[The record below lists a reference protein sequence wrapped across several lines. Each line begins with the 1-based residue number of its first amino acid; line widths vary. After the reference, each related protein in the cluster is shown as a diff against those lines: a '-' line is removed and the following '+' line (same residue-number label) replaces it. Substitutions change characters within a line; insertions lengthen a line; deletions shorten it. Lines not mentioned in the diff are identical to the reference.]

1 MSTPRLLVNL
11 LWLVPGRVGGSEES
25 VTTMLR
31 ALADELQPGHDLA
44 VHLAAT
50 PAVVDT
56 HPDLAE
62 RFPVE
67 VVDLDARSKPRR
79 VLAEQTVLAAMAR
92 RLDAAAVHHAGGIV
106 PLAHPGHVVVTVH
119 DLQPLDLPGNFTATK
134 RLYVRAMVGRTRRVA
149 DVVCVPS
156 RFTRARVMELLGV
169 PEDRVV
175 VVPWAAPPVPQVPGH
190 ASPMPSVPTGRG
202 AVDEVLDDH
211 IPVRPYFLWPA
222 ITYPHKN
229 HQVLLAAFAEL
240 VALGADVEL
249 VLAGGLG
256 PAEGDVI
263 STVVKL
269 GLGDRVRRTGRV
281 PADLLDR
288 LYRSAAAVVVPS
300 RYEGFGLPVV
310 EAQLRGCPVVVA
322 DAGSLP
328 EVADPSDLVD
338 PDDVAGWA
346 AAMQAVLDEPAPL
359 RAARADRGRA
369 LAATFTPARTARA
382 QLEAYRRAIPSTA
395 P

>member
-1 MSTPRLLVNL
+1 MSGRLLVNL

-31 ALADELQPGHDLA
+31 ALADELVPGEFPE
-44 VHLAAT
+44 VHLALT
-50 PAVVDT
+50 PAVQAA
-56 HPDLAE
+56 HPDLAA

-79 VLAEQTVLAAMAR
+79 VLAEQTLLARAAR
-92 RLDAAAVHHAGGIV
+92 RLGAEVVHHAGGIV
-106 PLAHPGHVVVTVH
+106 PLSHPGQVVLTVH

-134 RLYVRAMVGRTRRVA
+134 RTYVRAMVGRSARVA
-149 DVVCVPS
+149 RVVCVPS
-156 RFTRARVMELLGV
+156 EFTRGRVGELLKV
-169 PEDRVV
+169 PAAQGV
-175 VVPWAAPPVPQVPGH
+175 VVPWAAPPVPELPGH
-190 ASPMPSVPTGRG
+190 AAPYPAVRPDDGRP
-202 AVDEVLDDH
+202 DPDLDDH
-211 IPVRPYFLWPA
+211 VPTRPYFLWPA

-240 VALGADVEL
+240 VGSGEDVEL

-256 PAEGDVI
+256 PSEGDVI

-269 GLGDRVRRTGRV
+269 GLTDRVRRTGRV
-281 PADLLDR
+281 PAPLLDR

-310 EAQLRGCPVVVA
+310 EAQVRGCPVVVA

-328 EVADPSDLVD
+328 EVADPADLVD

-346 AAMQAVLDEPAPL
+346 TAMQDVLRLTDAA

-369 LAATFTPARTARA
+369 LAAAFTPARTARA
-382 QLEAYRRAIPSTA
+382 QLAAYTTA
-395 P
+395 RG

>member
-1 MSTPRLLVNL
+1 MSDRLLVNL

-31 ALADELQPGHDLA
+31 AVADELVPGEFPE
-44 VHLAAT
+44 VHLALT
-50 PAVVDT
+50 PAVRSA

-62 RFPVE
+62 RFEVE

-79 VLAEQTVLAAMAR
+79 VLAEQTVLARVAR
-92 RLDAAAVHHAGGIV
+92 QLGAEVVHHAGGIV
-106 PLAHPGHVVVTVH
+106 PLAHPGRVVLTVH

-134 RLYVRAMVGRTRRVA
+134 RTYVRAMVGRSARVA
-149 DVVCVPS
+149 VVCVPS
-156 RFTRARVMELLGV
+156 EFTRGRVVELLKV
-169 PEDRVV
+169 PDDRVL
-175 VVPWAAPPVPQVPGH
+175 VVPWASPPVPQLPGH
-190 ASPMPSVPTGRG
+190 AAPYPAGRPDDG
-202 AVDEVLDDH
+202 RPDPDLDDH
-211 IPVRPYFLWPA
+211 VPTRPFFLWPA

-240 VALGADVEL
+240 VASGADVEL

-256 PAEGDVI
+256 PSEGDVI

-269 GLGDRVRRTGRV
+269 GLTDRVRRTGRV
-281 PADLLDR
+281 PAPLLDR

-310 EAQLRGCPVVVA
+310 EAQVRGCPVVVA

-328 EVADPSDLVD
+328 EVADPADLVD

-346 AAMQAVLDEPAPL
+346 AAMRDVLLLTD
-359 RAARADRGRA
+359 AARQSRAERGRA
-369 LAATFTPARTARA
+369 LAAQFTPARTARA
-382 QLEAYRRAIPSTA
+382 QLAAYRQARG
-395 P
+395 

>member
-1 MSTPRLLVNL
+1 MNDRLLVNL

-31 ALADELQPGHDLA
+31 AVADEVVPGEFPD
-44 VHLAAT
+44 VHLALT
-50 PAVVDT
+50 PAVQAA

-62 RFPVE
+62 RFEVH

-79 VLAEQTVLAAMAR
+79 VVAEQTVLARTAR
-92 RLDAAAVHHAGGIV
+92 QLGAEVVHHAGGIV
-106 PLAHPGHVVVTVH
+106 PLAHPGRVVLTVH

-134 RLYVRAMVGRTRRVA
+134 RTYVRAMVGRSARVA
-149 DVVCVPS
+149 QVVCVPS
-156 RFTRARVMELLGV
+156 EFTRGRVVDLLKV
-169 PEDRVV
+169 PQDRVV
-175 VVPWAAPPVPQVPGH
+175 VVPWAAPPVPQLPGH
-190 ASPMPSVPTGRG
+190 ASPLPAVRADDGRP
-202 AVDEVLDDH
+202 DPDLDDH
-211 IPVRPYFLWPA
+211 VPTRPYFLWPA

-240 VALGADVEL
+240 VGGGADVEL

-256 PAEGDVI
+256 PSEGDVI

-269 GLGDRVRRTGRV
+269 GLTDRVRRTGRV
-281 PADLLDR
+281 PAPLLDR

-310 EAQLRGCPVVVA
+310 EAQVRGCPVVVA

-328 EVADPSDLVD
+328 EVADPSDLQD

-346 AAMQAVLDEPAPL
+346 AAMRDVLQMTQTER
-359 RAARADRGRA
+359 RARTDRGLA
-369 LAATFTPARTARA
+369 LAAAFTPSRTAVA
-382 QLEAYRRAIPSTA
+382 QLDAYRQARG
-395 P
+395 